1 MRRKEEW
8 IVRREIERKEI
19 KRMLQKVKRNNL

>member
-8 IVRREIERKEI
+8 IVRREIERKEK